1 VRQRAGTKEV
11 GWEGE
16 GSYDTDEHNITI
28 SYDLSSVKAR
38 RHKVTRWEYHLEDFP
53 GMVHLGGMRILF

>member
-1 VRQRAGTKEV
+1 V

-38 RHKVTRWEYHLEDFP
+38 RHKVTRWEHHLEDFL
-53 GMVHLGGMRILF
+53 GMVHLGGVRILF